1 MSAYPPFPG
10 TEAHFLRAQLA
21 RIAAS
26 TVLCPAGYFTANEE
40 GGLDKAE
47 DFTPPA
53 PTDLGTAGAWAHRYP
68 HLKKQGRLLL
78 AREVS
83 CLRLC
88 SSSCCLLY
96 NGRIIHTLKGQ
107 RLPQTIHVAG
117 TVRGLLSLNEGCD
130 QRQLICFPLFH
141 LIILCRHACM
151 HCSAQ
156 MQKLA
161 CTSA

>member
-1 MSAYPPFPG
+1 MVLQVSAYPPFPG

-47 DFTPPA
+47 DFTPA

-78 AREVS
+78 AKDVP

-88 SSSCCLLY
+88 VGS
-96 NGRIIHTLKGQ
+96 G
-107 RLPQTIHVAG
+107 
-117 TVRGLLSLNEGCD
+117 
-130 QRQLICFPLFH
+130 
-141 LIILCRHACM
+141 M
-151 HCSAQ
+151 
-156 MQKLA
+156 
-161 CTSA
+161 